1 MDLLTVTGIEKKYDG
16 APLLSGL
23 SFEVKS
29 GEIHCLL
36 GRSGSGK
43 STLLRIIAGLETAEN
58 GKVLWN
64 GSDVTGMPPHLRK
77 FGLMFQDYALFP
89 HRNVT
94 ENVAFGLEMQHLPK
108 ETIDRLV
115 REALER
121 VNMGG
126 FAKRS
131 VADLSG
137 GEQQRVALAR
147 SLAAS
152 PRLLML
158 DEPLAALDRSLR
170 LELQWELKLLL
181 HQVNIPV
188 IYVTHDQEEAV
199 FLGDK
204 LSILHDGKIIQSGS
218 PEGVFAAPLN
228 RWVAEFLG
236 MENFIA
242 GNVVS
247 VNPLRV
253 STPIGDFSINQQL
266 IKEFSVD
273 SKVTLIFK
281 KDRNLVCTAKETEN
295 TISGVVIGCS
305 FREDGYK
312 ITLDVGM
319 TKPLVF
325 LLPERVSSGT
335 RLTLQVPA
343 SSINVVH
350 G

>member
-1 MDLLTVTGIEKKYDG
+1 MDVLTVTGIEKKYDG
-16 APLLSGL
+16 APLLCGL
-23 SFEVKS
+23 SFEVMS

-43 STLLRIIAGLETAEN
+43 STLLRIIAGLETAEG
-58 GKVLWN
+58 GKVNWN
-64 GSDVTGMPPHLRK
+64 GSDVTAIPPHLRK

-89 HRNVT
+89 HRNVAQ
-94 ENVAFGLEMQHLPK
+94 NVAFGLEMQQLPK
-108 ETIDRLV
+108 DSIDHLV
-115 REALER
+115 CQALEM

-131 VADLSG
+131 VSELSG

-170 LELQWELKLLL
+170 LELQQELKLLL
-181 HQVNIPV
+181 HKVNTPV

-199 FLGDK
+199 LLGDK
-204 LSILHDGKIIQSGS
+204 ISILYNGKIIQTGT
-218 PEGVFAAPLN
+218 PEQVFAEPVN

-236 MENFIA
+236 MENFIE
-242 GNVVS
+242 GNIIS
-247 VNPLRV
+247 NNPFRV
-253 STPIGDFSINQQL
+253 STPIGVFSIHQRTTMGFPVN
-266 IKEFSVD
+266 

-281 KDRNLVCTAKETEN
+281 KEPNFICTAREKEN
-295 TISGVVIGCS
+295 TISGVVLECS

-312 ITLDVGM
+312 IILDVGM
-319 TKPLVF
+319 PDPLVF
-325 LLPERVSSGT
+325 LLPEKVSSGT
-335 RLTLQVPA
+335 RLTLLVPA
-343 SSINVVH
+343 SSITFVP

>member
-1 MDLLTVTGIEKKYDG
+1 MDVLTVTGIEKKYDG
-16 APLLSGL
+16 APLLCGL
-23 SFEVKS
+23 SLEVMS

-58 GKVLWN
+58 GEIFWN
-64 GSDVTGMPPHLRK
+64 GKDMTGMPPHLRK

-89 HRNVT
+89 HRIVA
-94 ENVAFGLEMQHLPK
+94 ENVAFGLEMQHLPREK
-108 ETIDRLV
+108 IDRLV
-115 REALER
+115 REALDR

-131 VADLSG
+131 VAELSG

-170 LELQWELKLLL
+170 LELQQELKLLL
-181 HQVNIPV
+181 HQANIPV

-199 FLGDK
+199 LLGDK
-204 LSILHDGKIIQSGS
+204 LSILHDGKIIQSGT
-218 PEGVFAAPLN
+218 PEQVFAAPVN

-236 MENFIA
+236 MENFIK
-242 GNVVS
+242 GSVVS
-247 VNPLRV
+247 GNPVRV
-253 STPIGDFSINQQL
+253 STPIGDFSTHQQTNTESPIN
-266 IKEFSVD
+266 

-281 KDRNLVCTAKETEN
+281 KEASFICTAQEIEN
-295 TISGVVIGCS
+295 SISGVVLECS

-312 ITLDVGM
+312 IILDVGM
-319 TKPLVF
+319 PDPLVF
-325 LLPERVSSGT
+325 LLAEKVSSGT
-335 RLTLQVPA
+335 RINLQVPV
-343 SSINVVH
+343 SSITFVP